1 MLSVLFGNNIY
12 QQPQTKLVALN
23 KHPYTTYEWIKK
35 TVDFV
40 SNRCGAQHFVY
51 KRKTCTIYWIGIGHF
66 VGKRTSCT
74 LYSQRDSANLEFNNH
89 KTHTHTQSSLL
100 RCFSGHSNQWK
111 ITIFPHY
118 DFACMN
124 ICVRKFYSLHFCCR
138 VPVASFSQQCVAQ
151 QNVIFSIFRSV
162 NVADLNI

>member
-89 KTHTHTQSSLL
+89 KTHTHTHNHLSYAVSVGIQINGKLQYSPIMIL
-100 RCFSGHSNQWK
+100 HVW
-111 ITIFPHY
+111 IFA
-118 DFACMN
+118 FANFILCTFVVV
-124 ICVRKFYSLHFCCR
+124 CQLH
-138 VPVASFSQQCVAQ
+138 P
-151 QNVIFSIFRSV
+151 FRSSV
-162 NVADLNI
+162 WRSKMSFLAFFALWMWLI